1 MRGCSNV
8 DEKITYTEEELRQQ
22 MEELIQ
28 TTLYKELKE
37 SEDELRRQLAVIQT
51 NRDLIALSEER
62 YRTLV
67 NNSRDVIYSCNCDGV
82 VTTINDRFCDVVGLS
97 KEEIL
102 GKRMLDIQRNSG
114 FSEEW
119 NNAFTRAVDSGMVSS
134 YTCSCEMKVGK
145 GVGHCNV
152 TISPL
157 FDLKRKIIGVIGINH
172 DITTIKEN
180 EKMIRHMAY
189 YDYITDLPNR
199 VLFLERLKNAIQLSE
214 KRATQV
220 IVVILDLDN
229 FKVINDTLGH
239 AMGDALLIET
249 SRRLVK
255 CIDPKD
261 TAARL
266 GGDEFSLL
274 LQDVKHED
282 DIFYLMKR
290 IKLVFEE
297 PFEITNGSI
306 SLTASIGVSIYPD
319 DGETNEELLNNAT
332 TAMYKAK
339 RSEKNGYQIFNYRMK
354 HELLQK
360 ANISRLLSNAI
371 KNSEFVLYYQPQ
383 YTVTGEL
390 RGFEALIRWNSQE
403 MGFLNPMEFIPIAE
417 ETGQIIQI
425 GEWVLNMACLTC
437 KKFEDKYGCELIMAV
452 NISPIQ
458 LKQREFGDLVLQAIQ
473 ASGIRPTSLE
483 LEITESSFID
493 NYDSVVN
500 TLENLKEL
508 GVGIALDDFGTGY
521 SSLSYLKRLPINL
534 LKIDK
539 SFVQE
544 INFLDPFNDLI
555 ESIIALVKKLNI
567 KTIAEGVET
576 LEQLNY
582 LVNAKCDFTQGY
594 YLGKP
599 GPEELIGDI
608 IEKGSVKLP
617 S

>member
-1 MRGCSNV
+1 M
-8 DEKITYTEEELRQQ
+8 DEEITTTEEELRQQ

-28 TTLYKELKE
+28 TTLYQELRE

-51 NRDLIALSEER
+51 NRELIALSEER
-62 YRTLV
+62 YKTLV
-67 NNSRDVIYSCNCDGV
+67 NNSRDVIYSCDCNGV
-82 VTTINDRFCDVVGLS
+82 ITTINERFCEVEGLP
-97 KEEIL
+97 KEAII
-102 GKRMLDIQRNSG
+102 GKTMIDIQKDSCYI
-114 FSEEW
+114 EEW
-119 NNAFTRAVDSGMVSS
+119 KNAFSRAINNGKASS
-134 YTCSCEMKVGK
+134 FTCSCEMKVGR

-152 TISPL
+152 TISPW

-180 EKMIRHMAY
+180 EKMIRHMAC
-189 YDYITDLPNR
+189 YDFITDLPNR
-199 VLFLERLKNAIQLSE
+199 VLFLDRLKKAIQLSK

-229 FKVINDTLGH
+229 FKVVNDTLGH
-239 AMGDALLIET
+239 AMGDALLVET
-249 SRRLVK
+249 SRRLLK
-255 CIDPKD
+255 CIDKKD

-274 LQDVKHED
+274 IEDVEQED

-290 IKLVFEE
+290 IKLAFEE
-297 PFEITNGSI
+297 PFKINNGTI

-319 DGETNEELLNNAT
+319 DGDTNEELLNNAT

-339 RSEKNGYQIFNYRMK
+339 KSEKNGYQFFNFKMK

-360 ANISRLLSNAI
+360 ANIERLLRKAI
-371 KNSEFVLYYQPQ
+371 KNNEFVLHYQPQ
-383 YTVTGEL
+383 YTVTGGL
-390 RGFEALIRWNSQE
+390 RGFEALIRWNSPE
-403 MGFLNPMEFIPIAE
+403 MGFLSPMEFIPIAE
-417 ETGQIIQI
+417 ETGLIIQI
-425 GEWVLNMACLTC
+425 GEWVLDTATLTC
-437 KKFEDKYGCELIMAV
+437 KKFEDKYGCDLIMAV

-458 LKQREFGDLVLQAIQ
+458 LKQNKFGEIVMEAIKS
-473 ASGIRPTSLE
+473 SGLKPTSLE
-483 LEITESSFID
+483 LEITESSLID

-500 TLENLKEL
+500 KLEKFKEL

-521 SSLSYLKRLPINL
+521 SSLSYLKKLPINL

-544 INFLDPFNDLI
+544 IDFLDPHNDLT

-567 KTIAEGVET
+567 KTMAEGVET

-582 LVNAKCDFTQGY
+582 LINAKCDYIQGY

-599 GPEELIGDI
+599 GPEELVGGI
-608 IEKGSVKLP
+608 IEKGSIREFLI
-617 S
+617 